1 MIIRIIALSGVL
13 IIILIVAIT
22 YTLIKAQKLPLNSPV
37 NFLEDSAQDKNKKT
51 VVCVGNSIT
60 HGQVSYNYVNILSE
74 RLSVDGYQF
83 VNAGINGNLVYN
95 VVNRLDK
102 IIGCDPDYVTVLI
115 GTNDVN
121 ASLSEKNSARYMKDM
136 ALPEK
141 PNAEF
146 FRKNLKELISQLKKR
161 TNAKIAILS
170 LPPIGEDINHI
181 AYQRTKEYSVII
193 LDVAQENN
201 VDYLPLHENITEYLL
216 AEDHHPRLSYDNGF
230 RIIMIKGILSHFLL
244 GTSFDKIATNNG
256 FLIVTD
262 FLHLNHR
269 GSKMVADLIKNWILK

>member
-1 MIIRIIALSGVL
+1 MIIRIIALFGVL
-13 IIILIVAIT
+13 IFILIVAIT
-22 YTLIKAQKLPLNSPV
+22 YTLKQAQKLPLNSPV
-37 NFLEDSAQDKNKKT
+37 NFLEKSAQDNNQKT

-83 VNAGINGNLVYN
+83 VNAGINGNLAYN

-115 GTNDVN
+115 GTNDAN
-121 ASLSEKNSARYMKDM
+121 ASLSEKNSARYIKDM

-146 FRKNLKELISQLKKR
+146 FRKNVKELISQLKKR

-181 AYQRTKEYSVII
+181 AYQRTKEYSGII

-216 AEDHHPRLSYDNGF
+216 AEGHHPRLSYDNGF
-230 RIIMIKGILSHFLL
+230 RRIMIRGIFSHFLL
-244 GTSFDKIATNNG
+244 RTSFHKIATNNG

-269 GSKMVADLIKNWILK
+269 GAKMVADLIKNWILK

>member
-1 MIIRIIALSGVL
+1 MTIRIIALSGVL
-13 IIILIVAIT
+13 IIILIIAIT
-22 YTLIKAQKLPLNSPV
+22 YTLKKAQKFPLNSPV
-37 NFLEDSAQDKNKKT
+37 HFLEDSARDKNKKT

-60 HGQVSYNYVNILSE
+60 HGQVSYNYVNILSD
-74 RLSVDGYQF
+74 RLSGDGYQF

-95 VVNRLDK
+95 VVNRLDM
-102 IIGCDPDYVTVLI
+102 IIRCDPDYVTVLI

-121 ASLSEKNSARYMKDM
+121 ASLSQKNSARYMKDM

-146 FRKNLKELISQLKKR
+146 FRKNVKELISQLKRR

-170 LPPIGEDINHI
+170 LPPIGEEINHI
-181 AYQRTKEYSVII
+181 AYQRTKEYSGII

-201 VDYLPLHENITEYLL
+201 VDYLPLHEKITEYLL
-216 AEDHHPRLSYDNGF
+216 AEDHRPRLSYDNGF
-230 RIIMIKGILSHFLL
+230 RRIMIKGIFSHFLL

>member
-1 MIIRIIALSGVL
+1 MIIRIIALFGVL
-13 IIILIVAIT
+13 IFILIVAIT
-22 YTLIKAQKLPLNSPV
+22 YTLKQAQKLPLNSLV
-37 NFLEDSAQDKNKKT
+37 NFLEKSAQDNNQKT

-83 VNAGINGNLVYN
+83 INAGINGNLAYN

-115 GTNDVN
+115 GTNDAN

-146 FRKNLKELISQLKKR
+146 FRKNVKELISQLKKR

-181 AYQRTKEYSVII
+181 AYQRTKEYSGII

-201 VDYLPLHENITEYLL
+201 VDYLPLHEKITEYLL

-269 GSKMVADLIKNWILK
+269 GAKMVADLIKNWILK

>member
-83 VNAGINGNLVYN
+83 VNAGINGNLAYN

-115 GTNDVN
+115 GTNDAN
-121 ASLSEKNSARYMKDM
+121 ASLSKKNSARYMKDM

-181 AYQRTKEYSVII
+181 AYQRTKEYSGII

-201 VDYLPLHENITEYLL
+201 VDYLPLHEKITEYLL

-230 RIIMIKGILSHFLL
+230 RRIMIRGIFSHFLL
-244 GTSFDKIATNNG
+244 RTSFDKIATNNG

>member
-1 MIIRIIALSGVL
+1 MIIRIIALFGVL
-13 IIILIVAIT
+13 IFILIVAIT
-22 YTLIKAQKLPLNSPV
+22 YTLKQAQKLPLNSPV
-37 NFLEDSAQDKNKKT
+37 NFLEKSAQDNNQKT

-83 VNAGINGNLVYN
+83 VNAGINGNLAYN

-115 GTNDVN
+115 GTNDAN

-146 FRKNLKELISQLKKR
+146 FRKNVKELISQLKKR

-201 VDYLPLHENITEYLL
+201 VDYLPLHEKITEYLL

-230 RIIMIKGILSHFLL
+230 RITMIKGIFSHFLL

-269 GSKMVADLIKNWILK
+269 GSKMVADLIENWILK

>member
-1 MIIRIIALSGVL
+1 MIIRIIALFGVL
-13 IIILIVAIT
+13 IFILIVAIT
-22 YTLIKAQKLPLNSPV
+22 YTLKQAQKLPLNSPV
-37 NFLEDSAQDKNKKT
+37 NFLEKSAQDNNQKT

-83 VNAGINGNLVYN
+83 VNAGINGNLAYN

-115 GTNDVN
+115 GTNDAN

-146 FRKNLKELISQLKKR
+146 FRKNVKELISQLKKR

-181 AYQRTKEYSVII
+181 AYQRTKEYSGII

-230 RIIMIKGILSHFLL
+230 RRIMIKGIFSHFLL
-244 GTSFDKIATNNG
+244 GSSFDKIATKNG

-269 GSKMVADLIKNWILK
+269 GAKMVADLIKNWILK

>member
-1 MIIRIIALSGVL
+1 MIIRIIALSGIL

-22 YTLIKAQKLPLNSPV
+22 YTLKKAQKLPLNSPV
-37 NFLEDSAQDKNKKT
+37 NFLEDSTQDNNQKT

-74 RLSVDGYQF
+74 RLSDNGYQF
-83 VNAGINGNLVYN
+83 VNAGINGNLAYN
-95 VVNRLDK
+95 VVKRLGK
-102 IIGCDPDYVTVLI
+102 IIECDPDYVTLLI
-115 GTNDVN
+115 GTNDAN

-136 ALPEK
+136 ALPEI

-146 FRKNLKELISQLKKR
+146 FRKNVKELISRLKKR

-170 LPPIGEDINHI
+170 LPPIGEEIKHI
-181 AYQRTKEYSVII
+181 AWQRTKEYSDII
-193 LDVAQENN
+193 QGIAEADNI
-201 VDYLPLHENITEYLL
+201 DYLPLHENITEYLL

-230 RIIMIKGILSHFLL
+230 RRIMIKGIFSHFLL
-244 GTSFDKIATNNG
+244 GSSFDKIATKNG

-269 GSKMVADLIKNWILK
+269 GAKMVADLIKNWLLK

>member
-201 VDYLPLHENITEYLL
+201 VDYLPLHEKITEYLL

>member
-1 MIIRIIALSGVL
+1 MIIRIIALFGVL
-13 IIILIVAIT
+13 IFILIVAIT
-22 YTLIKAQKLPLNSPV
+22 YTLKQAQKLPLNSLV
-37 NFLEDSAQDKNKKT
+37 NFLEKSAQDNNQKT

-83 VNAGINGNLVYN
+83 VNAGINGNLAYN

-115 GTNDVN
+115 GTNDAN

-181 AYQRTKEYSVII
+181 AYQRTKEYSGII

-201 VDYLPLHENITEYLL
+201 VDYLPLHEKITEYLL

>member
-181 AYQRTKEYSVII
+181 AYQRTKEYSGII

-201 VDYLPLHENITEYLL
+201 VDYLPLHEKITEYLL

-230 RIIMIKGILSHFLL
+230 RRIMIRGIFSHFLL
-244 GTSFDKIATNNG
+244 RTSFHKIATNNG

>member
-1 MIIRIIALSGVL
+1 MIIRIIALFGVL
-13 IIILIVAIT
+13 IFILIVAIT
-22 YTLIKAQKLPLNSPV
+22 YTLKQAQKLPLNSPV
-37 NFLEDSAQDKNKKT
+37 NFLEKSAQDNNQKT

-83 VNAGINGNLVYN
+83 VNAGINGNLAYN

-115 GTNDVN
+115 GTNDAN

-146 FRKNLKELISQLKKR
+146 FRKNVKELISQLKSEQMQK
-161 TNAKIAILS
+161 
-170 LPPIGEDINHI
+170 LPYYRYRP
-181 AYQRTKEYSVII
+181 SV
-193 LDVAQENN
+193 
-201 VDYLPLHENITEYLL
+201 
-216 AEDHHPRLSYDNGF
+216 
-230 RIIMIKGILSHFLL
+230 RI
-244 GTSFDKIATNNG
+244 
-256 FLIVTD
+256 
-262 FLHLNHR
+262 
-269 GSKMVADLIKNWILK
+269 

>member
-1 MIIRIIALSGVL
+1 MIIRIIALFGVL
-13 IIILIVAIT
+13 IFILIVAIT
-22 YTLIKAQKLPLNSPV
+22 YTLKQAQKLPLNSPV
-37 NFLEDSAQDKNKKT
+37 NFLEKSAQDNNQKT

-83 VNAGINGNLVYN
+83 VNAGINGNLAYN

-115 GTNDVN
+115 GTNDAN

-146 FRKNLKELISQLKKR
+146 FRKNVKELISQLKKR

-181 AYQRTKEYSVII
+181 AYQRTKEYSGII

-201 VDYLPLHENITEYLL
+201 VDYLPLHEKITEYIQ
-216 AEDHHPRLSYDNGF
+216 AEGQHPRLSYDNGF
-230 RIIMIKGILSHFLL
+230 RRIMIRGIFSHFLL
-244 GTSFDKIATNNG
+244 RTSFHKIATNNG

-269 GSKMVADLIKNWILK
+269 GAKMVADLIKNWILK

>member
-22 YTLIKAQKLPLNSPV
+22 YTLKKAQKLPLNSPV

-136 ALPEK
+136 ALLEK

-146 FRKNLKELISQLKKR
+146 FRKNVKELISQLKKR

-181 AYQRTKEYSVII
+181 AYQRTKEYSGII

-201 VDYLPLHENITEYLL
+201 VDYLPLHEKITEYLL

-269 GSKMVADLIKNWILK
+269 GAKMVADLIKNWILK

>member
-22 YTLIKAQKLPLNSPV
+22 YTLKKAQKLPLNSPV
-37 NFLEDSAQDKNKKT
+37 NFLEDRAQDNNQKT

-74 RLSVDGYQF
+74 RLSDNGYQF

-136 ALPEK
+136 GLPEK

-170 LPPIGEDINHI
+170 LPPIGEEIKHI
-181 AYQRTKEYSVII
+181 AWQRTKEYSDII
-193 LDVAQENN
+193 QGIAEADNI
-201 VDYLPLHENITEYLL
+201 DYLPLHENITEYLL

-230 RIIMIKGILSHFLL
+230 RRIMIKGIFSHFLL
-244 GTSFDKIATNNG
+244 GTSFDKISANNG
-256 FLIVTD
+256 FLILTD
-262 FLHLNHR
+262 FLHLNSR
-269 GSKMVADLIKNWILK
+269 GAKMTADLIEKWILK

>member
-1 MIIRIIALSGVL
+1 MTIRIIALSGVL
-13 IIILIVAIT
+13 IIILIIAIT
-22 YTLIKAQKLPLNSPV
+22 YTFKKAQKLPLNSPV
-37 NFLEDSAQDKNKKT
+37 HFLEDSARDKNKKT

-60 HGQVSYNYVNILSE
+60 HGQVSYNYVNILSD

-95 VVNRLDK
+95 VVNRLDM
-102 IIGCDPDYVTVLI
+102 IIRCDPDYVTVLI

-121 ASLSEKNSARYMKDM
+121 ASLSQKNSARYMKDM

-146 FRKNLKELISQLKKR
+146 FRKNVKELISQLKKR
-161 TNAKIAILS
+161 TNATIAILS
-170 LPPIGEDINHI
+170 LPPIGEEINHI
-181 AYQRTKEYSVII
+181 AYQRTKEYSGII

-201 VDYLPLHENITEYLL
+201 VDYLPLHEKITEYLL
-216 AEDHHPRLSYDNGF
+216 AEDHRPRLSYDNGF
-230 RIIMIKGILSHFLL
+230 RRIMIKGIFSHFLL

>member
-1 MIIRIIALSGVL
+1 MTIRIIALSGVL
-13 IIILIVAIT
+13 IIILIIAIT
-22 YTLIKAQKLPLNSPV
+22 YTLKKAQKLPLNSPV
-37 NFLEDSAQDKNKKT
+37 YFLEDSARDKNKKT

-60 HGQVSYNYVNILSE
+60 HGQVSYNYVNILSD
-74 RLSVDGYQF
+74 RLSGDGYQF

-95 VVNRLDK
+95 VVNRLDM
-102 IIGCDPDYVTVLI
+102 IIRCDPDYVTVLI

-121 ASLSEKNSARYMKDM
+121 ASLSQKNSARYMKDM

-146 FRKNLKELISQLKKR
+146 FRKNVKELISKLKRR

-170 LPPIGEDINHI
+170 LPPIGEEINHI
-181 AYQRTKEYSVII
+181 AYQRTKEYSGII

-201 VDYLPLHENITEYLL
+201 VDYLPLHEKITEYLL
-216 AEDHHPRLSYDNGF
+216 AEDHRPRLSYDNGF
-230 RIIMIKGILSHFLL
+230 RRIMIKGIFSHFLL

-269 GSKMVADLIKNWILK
+269 GAKMVADLIKNWILK

>member
-1 MIIRIIALSGVL
+1 MR
-13 IIILIVAIT
+13 
-22 YTLIKAQKLPLNSPV
+22 
-37 NFLEDSAQDKNKKT
+37 
-51 VVCVGNSIT
+51 
-60 HGQVSYNYVNILSE
+60 
-74 RLSVDGYQF
+74 
-83 VNAGINGNLVYN
+83 
-95 VVNRLDK
+95 
-102 IIGCDPDYVTVLI
+102 
-115 GTNDVN
+115 
-121 ASLSEKNSARYMKDM
+121 DM
-136 ALPEK
+136 ALPDK
-141 PNAEF
+141 PNEEF
-146 FRKNLKELISQLKKR
+146 FRKNVKKLISQLKKR

-181 AYQRTKEYSVII
+181 AYQRTKEYSGII

-201 VDYLPLHENITEYLL
+201 VDYLPLHEKITEYLL

>member
-1 MIIRIIALSGVL
+1 MIIKIIGGAAFI
-13 IIILIVAIT
+13 IIILIVIYT
-22 YTLIKAQKLPLNSPV
+22 YTLILAQKLPFNSPAD
-37 NFLEDSAQDKNKKT
+37 FLKKSAQDNNQKT

-60 HGQVSYNYVNILSE
+60 HGRVSYNYVNILSDL
-74 RLSVDGYQF
+74 LSDHGYHF
-83 VNAGINGNLVYN
+83 TNAGINGNLAYN
-95 VVNRLDK
+95 VVKRLDA
-102 IIGCDPDYVTVLI
+102 IIKCDPDYVTVLI
-115 GTNDVN
+115 GTNDAN
-121 ASLSEKNSARYMKDM
+121 ASLSKKNSSRYMKDM
-136 ALPEK
+136 ALPEI

-146 FRKNLKELISQLKKR
+146 FRKNVKELISQLKRR

-181 AYQRTKEYSVII
+181 AYQRTKVYSGII

-230 RIIMIKGILSHFLL
+230 RRIMIKGIFSHFLL
-244 GTSFDKIATNNG
+244 GSSFDKIATKNG

-269 GSKMVADLIKNWILK
+269 GAKMVADLIKNWLLK

>member
-13 IIILIVAIT
+13 IVILIIAIT
-22 YTLIKAQKLPLNSPV
+22 YTFKKAQKLPLNSPV
-37 NFLEDSAQDKNKKT
+37 NFLEDSAQDNNQKT

-60 HGQVSYNYVNILSE
+60 HGQVSYNYVNILSD
-74 RLSVDGYQF
+74 RLSDNGYQF
-83 VNAGINGNLVYN
+83 VNAGINGNLTYN
-95 VVNRLDK
+95 VVKRLDK
-102 IIGCDPDYVTVLI
+102 IIECDPDYVTLLI
-115 GTNDVN
+115 GTNDAN
-121 ASLSEKNSARYMKDM
+121 ASLSEKNSARYMRDM
-136 ALPEK
+136 ALPDK
-141 PNAEF
+141 PNEEF
-146 FRKNLKELISQLKKR
+146 FRKNVNKLISQLKKR

-181 AYQRTKEYSVII
+181 AYQRTKEYSGII

-230 RIIMIKGILSHFLL
+230 RRIMIRGIFSHFLL
-244 GTSFDKIATNNG
+244 RTSFDKIATNNG

-269 GSKMVADLIKNWILK
+269 GAKMVADLIKNWILK

>member
-1 MIIRIIALSGVL
+1 MIIRIIALFGVL
-13 IIILIVAIT
+13 IFILIVAIT
-22 YTLIKAQKLPLNSPV
+22 YTLKQAQKLPLNSPV
-37 NFLEDSAQDKNKKT
+37 NFLEKSAQDNNQKT

-83 VNAGINGNLVYN
+83 VNAGINGNLAYN

-115 GTNDVN
+115 GTNDAN

-146 FRKNLKELISQLKKR
+146 FRKNVKELISQLIKR

-181 AYQRTKEYSVII
+181 AYQRTKEYSGII

-230 RIIMIKGILSHFLL
+230 RRIMIKGIFSHFLL
-244 GTSFDKIATNNG
+244 GSSFDKIATKNG

-269 GSKMVADLIKNWILK
+269 GAKMVADLIKNWILK

>member
-1 MIIRIIALSGVL
+1 MTIRIIALSGVL
-13 IIILIVAIT
+13 IIILIIAIT
-22 YTLIKAQKLPLNSPV
+22 YTLKKAQKLPLNSPV
-37 NFLEDSAQDKNKKT
+37 HFLEDSARDKNKKT

-60 HGQVSYNYVNILSE
+60 HGQVSYNYVNILSD
-74 RLSVDGYQF
+74 RLSGDGYQF

-95 VVNRLDK
+95 VVNRLDM
-102 IIGCDPDYVTVLI
+102 IIRCDPDYVTVLI

-121 ASLSEKNSARYMKDM
+121 ASLSQKNSARYMKDM

-146 FRKNLKELISQLKKR
+146 FRKNVKELISQLKRR

-170 LPPIGEDINHI
+170 LPPIGEEINHI
-181 AYQRTKEYSVII
+181 AYQRTKEYSGII

-201 VDYLPLHENITEYLL
+201 VDYLPLHEKITEYLL
-216 AEDHHPRLSYDNGF
+216 AEDHRPRLSYDNGF
-230 RIIMIKGILSHFLL
+230 RRIMIKGIFSHFLL